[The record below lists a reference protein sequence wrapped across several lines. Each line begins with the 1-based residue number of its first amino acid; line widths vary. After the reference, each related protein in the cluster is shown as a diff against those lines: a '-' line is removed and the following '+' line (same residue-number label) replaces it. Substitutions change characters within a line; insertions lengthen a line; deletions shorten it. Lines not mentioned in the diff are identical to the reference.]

1 MAPLSNWRN
10 CLIVSYSHC
19 LFSVNAPIDWSTQ
32 KLYIKTLKQSKKKK
46 NVQVIFMK
54 EYRSFEQV
62 YGGSKYTSS

>member
-1 MAPLSNWRN
+1 MLPLTD
-10 CLIVSYSHC
+10 
-19 LFSVNAPIDWSTQ
+19 P
-32 KLYIKTLKQSKKKK
+32 LKNFISKHLNNQKKKK